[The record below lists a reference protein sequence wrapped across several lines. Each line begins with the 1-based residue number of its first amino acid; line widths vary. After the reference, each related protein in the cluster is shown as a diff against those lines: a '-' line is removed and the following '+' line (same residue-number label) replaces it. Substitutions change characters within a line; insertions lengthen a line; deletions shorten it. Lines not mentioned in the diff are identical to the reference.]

1 MPSSFSR
8 RAKRFTAQLMLG
20 LWLLGLGL
28 GIANACL
35 AQEHHARHGHI
46 GLSVAAIGS
55 VLPGAHLPVAI
66 TPTSVDASSSALFT
80 AQLACQDFCAG
91 AQFGVF
97 KQPGDAQQPLITWPV
112 PLVSSWPDRPSPYR
126 HVLWSVRGD
135 LAGSHPPAFIGFLR
149 MTI

>member
-8 RAKRFTAQLMLG
+8 RAKRFTAQVMLG

-46 GLSVAAIGS
+46 GLSDDPAV
-55 VLPGAHLPVAI
+55 VV
-66 TPTSVDASSSALFT
+66 PTGLDASSGGPST
-80 AQLACQDFCAG
+80 AQLACQDFCAA
-91 AQFGVF
+91 AQSGVF
-97 KQPGDAQQPLITWPV
+97 KQPGDAQQPLIASPM
-112 PLVSSWPDRPSPYR
+112 PLVWSWPARPSPYR

-149 MTI
+149 ITI